1 MKRDLTADRRPN
13 LLGIGAAKSG
23 TTWLA
28 GVLAHHPDIFVH
40 PQKEL
45 NALVYGDL
53 DDRLEEYAAYF
64 DQGRA
69 ARVRCDFSVRYL
81 ASLPA
86 TAAAARLVPDAKL
99 LLVVRNPVDQ
109 VQSHYWHL
117 RRQNFHQDE
126 RVADP
131 PDLFGALERYP
142 QLLLEPALYG
152 KHVERWLEV
161 FPRDRLLIL
170 DSQDLRDDP
179 DGMLSRICAFL
190 EVGRFDFSSAMRDTS
205 AQEGRGGVSPR
216 GGGSERL
223 FSRLYVAV
231 SRGPY
236 MWLKRAVG
244 VQCAERLK
252 RIFRLRETAEAVFFK
267 SGYPKLGPADRA
279 RLFEL
284 FRADIDRLAA
294 LAPFAGRWS
303 AGS

>member
-1 MKRDLTADRRPN
+1 MKRDLPPDRRPN
-13 LLGIGAAKSG
+13 LLGIGAAKCG

-64 DQGRA
+64 DQGRT

-81 ASLPA
+81 SSLPA
-86 TAAAARLVPDAKL
+86 TAAAARLVPDARL

-131 PDLFGALERYP
+131 PDLFGALEQYP

-152 KHVERWLEV
+152 KHIERWLEV

-170 DSQDLRDDP
+170 DSQDLRNDP
-179 DGMLSRICAFL
+179 DTMLDRICRFL
-190 EVGRFDFSSAMRDTS
+190 EVDPFDFSGAIRDTS
-205 AQEGRGGVSPR
+205 AQEGRSGVSPR
-216 GGGSERL
+216 GGGSEKV

-231 SRGPY
+231 ARGPY
-236 MWLKRAVG
+236 MWLKRTIG
-244 VQCAERLK
+244 VQGAERLK
-252 RIFRLRETAEAVFFK
+252 RILRLRETAEAVFFK
-267 SGYPKLGPADRA
+267 SGYPRLDAADRA
-279 RLFEL
+279 RLFEF
-284 FRADIDRLAA
+284 FRGDIERLARVA
-294 LAPFAGRWS
+294 RFASRWS